1 MGDDYMWEPGWEPEN
16 TITLELNENSQWA
29 DIYTVATNNVFDN
42 VLSSSVVDQ
51 IADRNIHIESD
62 IVIERDGIESVKVL
76 ETMMEQKLQIQ
87 ALTDMIGEMVKT
99 KNFDIEWDLE
109 KRVEQK
115 KFLNKLGEDPKNDL

>member
-1 MGDDYMWEPGWEPEN
+1 MGDDYMWEYEDN
-16 TITLELNENSQWA
+16 KTITVDLNQDSTWN
-29 DIYTVATNNVFDN
+29 DIYTVATNNV
-42 VLSSSVVDQ
+42 LSSAIVNTDVNQ
-51 IADRNIHIESD
+51 NIHIEND
-62 IVIERDGIESVKVL
+62 IVIERDGVESVKVL

-115 KFLNKLGEDPKNDL
+115 KFLTKLAEDPKNDL